1 LRALGATR
9 DTLNL
14 RVRSVAIYP
23 RRRAIESGDLTT
35 RVCEWERPDRLSLRA
50 AVLCIG
56 VLSLGAWMVI
66 LALLHSLG

>member
-1 LRALGATR
+1 MAG
-9 DTLNL
+9 
-14 RVRSVAIYP
+14 YP
-23 RRRAIESGDLTT
+23 RGRAIEPDGLTT
-35 RVCEWERPDRLSLRA
+35 PVGERRRTDRLSLRA